1 MADIA
6 FPQHQI
12 KAYGRN
18 TGVMKFDFVTAGAGA
33 PTVILGDVEQI
44 TSISAPAGSA
54 YTITFSKRFTRAT
67 VMAQLSGGVVGDAVD
82 VTTRTFGTGAPCVL
96 VLTTH
101 HDNVAADLTGPVIQ
115 VTMLVSP

>member
-1 MADIA
+1 
-6 FPQHQI
+6 
-12 KAYGRN
+12 
-18 TGVMKFDFVTAGAGA
+18 
-33 PTVILGDVEQI
+33 
-44 TSISAPAGSA
+44 
-54 YTITFSKRFTRAT
+54 
-67 VMAQLSGGVVGDAVD
+67 